1 MFVERSGNLWSFD
14 AFSCKLDF
22 RLALAV
28 SDLTGA
34 QPTPNG
40 VLLYNSK
47 QLVVPPVEVHRD
59 GFVVRVRPKIRAR
72 LVFEH
77 NDVSWALK
85 ATREGDLLLVAYDG
99 KNTTRVITH
108 RGAIDT
114 FYCQGC
120 VYLLHRDLNLFGVEV
135 DSHIARQEDT
145 VPYLSHGEST
155 VSCRDRQRYYV
166 MNSLGEGACFDCESR
181 SWSRLP
187 RLNGNARPRC
197 LAVCGDRL
205 FVKRAN
211 TLEECVDGRW
221 VVRLKSNLDFTAG
234 FHQSW

>member
-40 VLLYNSK
+40 VLLYSSK

-99 KNTTRVITH
+99 KNTTRLITH
-108 RGAIDT
+108 RGVTDT

-120 VYLLHRDLNLFGVEV
+120 VYLLHRDLSLFSV
-135 DSHIARQEDT
+135 DVDAHVAKQEDT
-145 VPYLSHGEST
+145 VPWLSHDQPT
-155 VSCRDRQRYYV
+155 VSCWDRKRYYV
-166 MNSLGEGACFDCESR
+166 MSLLDCGT
-181 SWSRLP
+181 RLP
-187 RLNGNARPRC
+187 RLNGSARPRC

-211 TLEECVDGRW
+211 SLEECVDGRW
-221 VVRLKSNLDFTAG
+221 VVRLKSNLEFSTG